1 MMKSR
6 ILFILSVILTLLFLN
21 CSGGGTGSEIEGRCA
36 ISGQAV
42 YENGKPVSGAMV
54 RIRPAQYL
62 ALDSS
67 VAAYSFDTV
76 TDKEGMFYFNSVG
89 VDSYTIEINKSGK
102 YGRLIPFVVNTE
114 NELPIVIPAA
124 KLEPTGTIHGRINL
138 PISDDSLRPLIC
150 IYGVEYLEMT
160 QVTQEFSF
168 TGIPSGTYDL
178 RIIPCKI
185 SNLMLTLQ
193 RLKVKSDSI
202 TDVGILNLNLQQFFK
217 GCGSWECDSLAVRSL
232 LDSNHL
238 FNVDVH
244 SVVEKD
250 LSSSRVV
257 TLSLAG
263 RNISTLTKNIGSL
276 SKLKKLDVC
285 NNIISKL
292 PYEIGYLGSLAV
304 LMADSNE
311 LLRLPAELS
320 FCDSLKIL
328 SLRNNNL
335 FEFSNDFI
343 ISRVTW
349 LDLRNNR
356 LQTIPEQICAMK
368 NLRILKLDN
377 NELTDLPQSIV
388 TVDLLEFSCRYN
400 RLCSVSEMVKT
411 WMTRFD
417 SSWTGLQRCE

>member
-1 MMKSR
+1 MKSLT
-6 ILFILSVILTLLFLN
+6 LFIISVILTLLFLN

-36 ISGQAV
+36 IKGQAV
-42 YENGKPVSGAMV
+42 YENGKPVSGAIV

-67 VAAYSFDTV
+67 GAIYSYDTV

-102 YGRLIPFVVNTE
+102 YGHLIPFAVNTE
-114 NELPIVIPAA
+114 DELPIVIPEA
-124 KLEPTGTIHGRINL
+124 KLEPTGTIRGRINL
-138 PISDDSLRPLIC
+138 PITDDSLRPLIC
-150 IYGVEYLEMT
+150 IYGVEYLEMAK
-160 QVTQEFSF
+160 VTQEFSF
-168 TGIPSGTYDL
+168 TGIPSGTYNL
-178 RIIPCKI
+178 RIIPCKVC
-185 SNLMLTLQ
+185 NLILELQ
-193 RLKVKSDSI
+193 KIEVKSDSV
-202 TDVGILNLNLQQFFK
+202 TDVGILNLSSQQFFK

-276 SKLKKLDVC
+276 SSLKKLDVC
-285 NNIISKL
+285 NNSITKL
-292 PYEIGYLGSLAV
+292 PYEIGYLSSLAV
-304 LMADSNE
+304 LMADSNN
-311 LLRLPAELS
+311 LLKLPAELS
-320 FCDSLKIL
+320 FCDSLEIL

-343 ISRVTW
+343 ISRVVW

-356 LQTIPEQICAMK
+356 LQTIPDQIGAMR
-368 NLRILKLDN
+368 NLRTLKLDN
-377 NELTDLPQSIV
+377 NELTDLPLSLV
-388 TVDLLEFSCRYN
+388 TIDLLEFSCRYN
-400 RLCSVSEMVKT
+400 RLCSVSEIVKM